1 MPDGEYM
8 LGRQTVH
15 KCLGGVRLT
24 DGTLAGSTLTMD
36 QALRNL
42 VALGLDLD
50 DASRRVSTYAADF
63 LGISERGRLA
73 AGTVADIVVMDRDLN
88 LKAVYVEG
96 EQIDLTDA

>member
-1 MPDGEYM
+1 
-8 LGRQTVH
+8 
-15 KCLGGVRLT
+15 
-24 DGTLAGSTLTMD
+24 
-36 QALRNL
+36 LRNL

-63 LGISERGRLA
+63 LGIPERGRLA